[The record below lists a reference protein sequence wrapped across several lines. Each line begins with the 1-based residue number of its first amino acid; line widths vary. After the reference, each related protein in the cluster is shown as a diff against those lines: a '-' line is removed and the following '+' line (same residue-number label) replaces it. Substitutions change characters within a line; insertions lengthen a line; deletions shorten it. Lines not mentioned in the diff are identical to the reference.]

1 MTKKQ
6 KQLKLESI
14 IALITAAG
22 FTQDRWDNY
31 IQTLTGT
38 TYRIKIKKVN
48 IRIESKQPGS
58 SRWYKISSEAI
69 VNIDTKKLVAF
80 MIRFLNT

>member
-58 SRWYKISSEAI
+58 TIWHKITSQPI
-69 VNIDTKKLVAF
+69 VTIDITKLVSF
-80 MIRFLNT
+80 MSRFFKS